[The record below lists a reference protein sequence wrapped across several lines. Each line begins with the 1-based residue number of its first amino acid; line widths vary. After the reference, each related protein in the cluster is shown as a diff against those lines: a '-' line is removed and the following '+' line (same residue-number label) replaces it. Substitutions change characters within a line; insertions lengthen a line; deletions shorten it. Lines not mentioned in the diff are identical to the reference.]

1 MLDRSVEEFCRWLD
15 TCGGRFAY
23 VNQASHQGGPALA
36 DLPDFDAHQ
45 GVYLS
50 LGQRTGALLGIF
62 VHRVHR
68 GPGAGGVRFWS
79 YSTLG
84 DYLKDGLRLARGM
97 TRKNALA
104 QLWWGGGKGVVARP
118 QGEFSR
124 RDLFLDYGD
133 FVSQLNGVY
142 VTAEDVGTTP
152 EDIATIFER
161 TRFTTCIPAEF
172 GGSGNPSGPTS
183 RGVFAGLEALADH
196 LGLEG
201 LQGVSVAVQGLGQVG
216 SRLVRLLTE
225 AGARVTACDLDPDL
239 CRQVAQRTGAST
251 FVSADD
257 RLLELQADL
266 LSPCALGGTLNPTSI
281 PKLKVRGICGAA
293 NNQLE
298 DNLRDGQ
305 ALAARGIAYVPD
317 FLTNRMGIVNCA
329 DEQFGRLRHDPALE
343 RHLNKDWEHGIYRAS
358 RRVLEKA
365 QSRGVSTV
373 SIAQEVADK
382 AALEEHPIW
391 GDRFVRIAEENFQ
404 LFT

>member
-1 MLDRSVEEFCRWLD
+1 MLDRSVDEFREWLKD
-15 TCGGRFAY
+15 RGGKFAY
-23 VNQASHQGGPALA
+23 VGRPSLDQGPALET
-36 DLPDFDAHQ
+36 LPDFDEHQ
-45 GVYLS
+45 GVYLG
-50 LGQRTGALLGIF
+50 LGPRTGALLGVF

-79 YSTLG
+79 YSTLA

-118 QGEFSR
+118 SGDFSR
-124 RDLFLDYGD
+124 RDLFHDYGD
-133 FVSQLNGVY
+133 FVSSLNGVY

-161 TRFTTCIPAEF
+161 TRFTTCIPPAF

-196 LGLEG
+196 LKLGGLSG
-201 LQGVSVAVQGLGQVG
+201 TSVAVQGLGQVG
-216 SRLVRLLTE
+216 SRLVGLLTE
-225 AGARVTACDLDPDL
+225 AGARVTACDLDSEI
-239 CRQVAQRTGAST
+239 CERVARETGAET
-251 FVSADD
+251 FTSADD
-257 RLLELQADL
+257 RLLSLEVDL
-266 LSPCALGGTLNPTSI
+266 LAPCALGGTLNPMTI
-281 PKLKVRGICGAA
+281 PKLKARGVCGAA

-305 ALAARGIAYVPD
+305 ALSERGIAYVPD

-329 DEQFGRLRHDPALE
+329 DEQFGRLEHDPSLE

-358 RRVLEKA
+358 LRILEEA
-365 QSRGVSTV
+365 EQRGVSTV
-373 SIAQEVADK
+373 SIAQELADR
-382 AALEEHPIW
+382 AAVEPHPIW
-391 GDRFVRIAEENFQ
+391 GDRFCRIAEANFKNF
-404 LFT
+404 L